1 MTEEAR
7 SPMDVPEDDPAYVK
21 RDENGFP
28 EGIHKST
35 MRSIANLADALNL
48 NGVQVIHAYEDEP
61 IEAAII
67 RMGAEKIRALDVV
80 LSLAVGV
87 AIGEPGEEPPDS
99 GEEAKFVPEVRGA
112 IQ

>member
-7 SPMDVPEDDPAYVK
+7 SPMDVPEGDPAYVK

-28 EGIHKST
+28 EGIHKSI

-48 NGVQVIHAYEDEP
+48 KGIQVIDAYEDEP

-67 RMGAEKIRALDVV
+67 RMGAEKIRSLDVA
-80 LSLAVGV
+80 LSLVLGV
-87 AIGEPGEEPPDS
+87 ATGESDSGFPDS
-99 GEEAKFVPEVRGA
+99 GEAAKVVPEVKGA

>member
-7 SPMDVPEDDPAYVK
+7 RPLDVPESDPAYVK
-21 RDENGFP
+21 RDENGLP
-28 EGIHKST
+28 VGIHKSI

-48 NGVQVIHAYEDEP
+48 KGVQTIEAYEDEP

-67 RMGAEKIRALDVV
+67 RMGAEKIRALNVA
-80 LSLAVGV
+80 LSLVLEV
-87 AIGEPGEEPPDS
+87 CTGESDSEPPDS
-99 GEEAKFVPEVRGA
+99 GEAAKVVPEVKGA